1 MHSGPTQRDGHW
13 SVYKCHFISEQWY
26 LCNDGMVT
34 RCNWEDVTSTFGGN
48 RCACQLLY
56 VRVDSII
63 DLFGISEGLRDKL
76 VKDWTTEGGSS
87 ASFQSANDGWTS
99 ADANWQ
105 SPSKDNGDKAAAR
118 ATIAQDRST
127 ACQRNAATPNEDDNS
142 DPTTLVKE
150 AEVIPGTVTSTTD
163 VNDRSYFTAK
173 ENFEK
178 VQNDEKV
185 SNCISETVQCCDFV
199 CFTY

>member
-1 MHSGPTQRDGHW
+1 
-13 SVYKCHFISEQWY
+13 
-26 LCNDGMVT
+26 
-34 RCNWEDVTSTFGGN
+34 
-48 RCACQLLY
+48 LY

-63 DLFGISEGLRDKL
+63 DLFEISEGLRDKL

-87 ASFQSANDGWTS
+87 ASFQSANDGYDGWTS
-99 ADANWQ
+99 DDANWQ
-105 SPSKDNGDKAAAR
+105 SPSKDNGDNAAAK

-150 AEVIPGTVTSTTD
+150 EAEVIPGTVTSMTD
-163 VNDRSYFTAK
+163 VNDSSYFTA
-173 ENFEK
+173 EDNLLK

-185 SNCISETVQCCDFV
+185 SNCIAETVQCCDFV